1 MNELPLKT
9 LFYDNP
15 RLLILFLALILVGGA
30 SSFYVL
36 PRMEDPELTERFAL
50 VVTALPGATANR
62 VESLVTEKLEEEL
75 QEIDEIKEVRS
86 MSRVGV
92 STLVI
97 ELRDDIYA
105 VDHVWSRIRDKLEDA
120 RLQLPVDATKP
131 DIDVITTKSYS
142 LIAAIVWDK
151 PEPPADALLRRTA
164 KRLKDQLRLV
174 PGTQEVDLFGE
185 PEEEIVVE
193 VDQEQ
198 MAFRGMTINELADQ
212 IGASDAKVSAGKLH
226 SNRRDLVYEL
236 DSELDSIQRVGH
248 IPIRFGG
255 QGQFVRLD
263 DIATVQKGIRT
274 PRGSEAIV
282 SGQPAVMVG
291 ALVLSNQR
299 LDHWN
304 ARAEEIVRQF
314 SAELPDGLRLHVVFE
329 QSKYVEARLQS
340 LLWNLLAGA
349 AAVIGVILLMMGW
362 RSALVVGSALPLA
375 ALMVLA
381 GMRFLEIPIHQMS
394 VAGLIIALGLLIDN
408 AIVTVDEIRLGLAEG
423 KTPRQAVSHTISHL
437 AIPLLGST
445 LTTAF
450 AFAPIALMPGPAGE
464 FVGAIALSVILAIF
478 SSLLLAMTVTPTL
491 AALIAHLETRTANKP
506 TWWQSGVQSAWVT
519 ARFRRFV
526 SAMIVRPWLAI
537 PVAVALP
544 IFGFFKAAELPEQFF
559 PAADRDQL
567 NIELELPSIASLD
580 RTKAI
585 ALAIREIAM
594 KDPMVSDV
602 HWLLGETIP
611 SYYYNI
617 VRRRQGSPNYGQAIV
632 ELTTEK
638 GGAELIHRLQAK
650 LDRSFPEARVL
661 VRQLEQG
668 PPFDAPVEVR
678 VFGPDLER
686 LAELGDQVREILS
699 GLPHVTH
706 TRSELTDIQ
715 PKLAVSIDEETVRL
729 VGIDNQR
736 VARQLFGHLEGY
748 VGGSIL
754 EQTEQLPVRVR
765 VSDEYRGDAE
775 KVRSLNLRPGDD
787 PSAMPVPLHAVANF
801 SLQPQVATISRLDG
815 RRMSEVQ
822 TFITAG
828 TLPAVVQQ
836 AFLREW
842 NQSDVQIPPGYG
854 IEFGGEAAKRDDA
867 VNNLISSVAILMVL
881 MVATLVLSFRSFRLA
896 GLIGLVGGM
905 SVGLG
910 LLALWLFGFPFGFM
924 AIVGTMGL
932 VGVAINDSIVVLAAI
947 RENNPA
953 RRGDPEAVVDVVMRC
968 SRHVL
973 STSLTTIAGF
983 LPLVLAGGG
992 FWPPLAI
999 AISGG
1004 VLGATLLALLLVPTG
1019 YLLIAREAGQ
1029 VEPESQAVL
1038 P

>member
-1 MNELPLKT
+1 MNQDSLKT

-142 LIAAIVWDK
+142 LIAAIVWDQ
-151 PEPPADALLRRTA
+151 PHPPNDALLRRTA
-164 KRLKDQLRLV
+164 KRLKDQLRLI

-185 PEEEIVVE
+185 PEEEVVVE

-198 MAFRGMTINELADQ
+198 MAFRGMTINQLADQ

-248 IPIRFGG
+248 IPIRFGD

-304 ARAEEIVRQF
+304 GRANEIVRRF
-314 SAELPDGLRLHVVFE
+314 AAELPDGLRLLVVFE
-329 QSKYVEARLQS
+329 QSKYVEARLEA

-349 AAVIGVILLMMGW
+349 AAVIGVIFLMMGW

-375 ALMVLA
+375 ALMVLT
-381 GMRFLEIPIHQMS
+381 GMRLLEIPIHQMS

-408 AIVTVDEIRLGLAEG
+408 AIVTVDEIRLGLADG
-423 KTPRQAVSHTISHL
+423 KTPRQAVAHTISHL

-506 TWWQSGVQSAWVT
+506 TWWHSGIQSAWVT

-526 SAMIVRPWLAI
+526 RGMIVRPWLAI
-537 PVAVALP
+537 PVAIALP

-585 ALAIREIAM
+585 ALAIREIALE
-594 KDPMVSDV
+594 DPMVSDV

-632 ELTTEK
+632 ELKTEK
-638 GGAELIHRLQAK
+638 GGTQLIHRLQAK

-729 VGIDNQR
+729 VGIDNRQ
-736 VARQLFGHLEGY
+736 VAQQLFGHLEGY

-765 VSDEYRGDAE
+765 VSDEYRGESE
-775 KVRSLNLRPGDD
+775 KIRSLNLRPGDD

-801 SLQPQVATISRLDG
+801 SLQPQVATIGRLDG

-836 AFLREW
+836 SFLEVW
-842 NQSDVQIPPGYG
+842 NQSDVQIPPGYS

-947 RENNPA
+947 RENDTA
-953 RRGDPEAVVDVVMRC
+953 RRGDPAAVVDVVIRC
-968 SRHVL
+968 SRHVV

-1004 VLGATLLALLLVPTG
+1004 VLGATLLALLLVPTC
-1019 YLLIAREAGQ
+1019 YLLIAREACQ
-1029 VEPESQAVL
+1029 TEPESQAVL
-1038 P
+1038 G